1 MSQESEEGS
10 PFEDCTVTSDSES
23 LTPSQQLPASTYP
36 VRKAKD
42 ILSNFSYYQNS
53 TIMPGPPTSCCLSL
67 STYTGCDVLATNTYG
82 LLIAD
87 GRPVTDFDTWTGTSF
102 EVNPRRQKEI
112 IGARE
117 LI

>member
-1 MSQESEEGS
+1 
-10 PFEDCTVTSDSES
+10 
-23 LTPSQQLPASTYP
+23 
-36 VRKAKD
+36 
-42 ILSNFSYYQNS
+42 
-53 TIMPGPPTSCCLSL
+53 
-67 STYTGCDVLATNTYG
+67 VLATNTYG